1 MSRGRLLRIVA
12 LALVTLLLFPLNT
25 VAFAQELD
33 PQTGSIPNSKVYTF
47 IKQSETS
54 IPIVVHVE
62 EISSTVTPHSN
73 DEYFVVSRTYRANM
87 NFGYDGGY
95 SAYDVYAS
103 GTVSKV
109 SSNRYI
115 TSVVPTHVGGMVLP
129 CDIEYNG
136 AAATITFNHPQ
147 NGGYPFYFT
156 LGPGGTFDFY

>member
-12 LALVTLLLFPLNT
+12 LALVTLLLIPLNT
-25 VAFAQELD
+25 VAFARELD
-33 PQTGSIPNSKVYTF
+33 PQAGSIPNPEVYTF

-54 IPIVVHVE
+54 IPIVVQVE

-87 NFGYDGGY
+87 NFGLGTGH
-95 SAYDVYAS
+95 SSYDVYAS

-115 TSVVPTHVGGMVLP
+115 TKVVATHVSGMVLP
-129 CDIEYNG
+129 YDIEYNG
-136 AAATITFNHPQ
+136 ATATITFNHPE
-147 NGGYPFYFT
+147 NGAYSFYFT
-156 LGPGGTFDFY
+156 LGSGGTFDFY